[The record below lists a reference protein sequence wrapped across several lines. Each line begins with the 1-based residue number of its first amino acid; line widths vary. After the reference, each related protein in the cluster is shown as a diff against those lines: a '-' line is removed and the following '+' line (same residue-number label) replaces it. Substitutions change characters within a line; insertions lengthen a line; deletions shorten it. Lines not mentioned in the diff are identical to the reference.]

1 MMRYSPRNVSEII
14 LEIARMIPVEGITL
28 RQLLALL
35 GEQGFLVFCIFLTI
49 PFVLPIQIPG
59 SSTFLGLPIAM
70 VALGITTNRV
80 PRFPQWLM
88 ERQITSTQLNPVLKH
103 GARFF
108 AKIEQ
113 WVCPR
118 WFALSEN
125 TLVKRVTGL
134 LLLLAASLLA
144 LPLFIPFSNVLPA
157 LAILLLT
164 VGILECDGL
173 VIVIGYVVT
182 LGTALY
188 FVTVTLVAIHS
199 LHTVIGISV
208 Q

>member
-1 MMRYSPRNVSEII
+1 MMRYSPRNVSDII
-14 LEIARMIPVEGITL
+14 IEIARMIPVEGVTL
-28 RQLLALL
+28 RQLLVLL
-35 GEQGFLVFCIFLTI
+35 GEQGFLVFCIFLAI

-70 VALGITTNRV
+70 VALGVTTNRV

-88 ERQITSTQLNPVLKH
+88 ERHLTSTQLNPVLKH

-108 AKIEQ
+108 AQIER

-118 WFALSEN
+118 WFALSGS
-125 TLVKRVTGL
+125 TLVRRVTGL
-134 LLLLAASLLA
+134 LLLLAAGLLA

-173 VIVIGYVVT
+173 VILIGYVVT

-188 FVTVTLVAIHS
+188 FVAVTLLAINGLHS
-199 LHTVIGISV
+199 VIGITV
-208 Q
+208 K